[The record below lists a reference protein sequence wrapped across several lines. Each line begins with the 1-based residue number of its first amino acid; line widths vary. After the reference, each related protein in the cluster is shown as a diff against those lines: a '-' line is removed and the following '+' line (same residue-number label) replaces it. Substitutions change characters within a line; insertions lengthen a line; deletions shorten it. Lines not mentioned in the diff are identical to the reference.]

1 VEKEILALLCWE
13 IRVTTPQAMLDEL
26 LYCLPEARS
35 TPEQCAYSDHVIK
48 AAQLYLDV
56 ASMGRSRNFRIGD
69 NEVFLHKNYACSEWA
84 YLQYPP
90 STLAVSA
97 FKCGLIDLD
106 FDDLNETVDIA
117 CNLTSVCQ
125 VAYIPVL
132 YLNASPW
139 NGITVQLNIYSCT
152 LSSLLINRNHS
163 VLAF

>member
-1 VEKEILALLCWE
+1 
-13 IRVTTPQAMLDEL
+13 MLDEL

-35 TPEQCAYSDHVIK
+35 TPEQCAYSDQVIK

-69 NEVFLHKNYACSEWA
+69 NEVYLHKSYACSEWA

-125 VAYIPVL
+125 VSL
-132 YLNASPW
+132 YSRPLSKCITLNC
-139 NGITVQLNIYSCT
+139 ITLQLNIYSCT
-152 LSSLLINRNHS
+152 LSSLLY
-163 VLAF
+163 